1 MTSTWKEAW
10 ESENMAQNAIGLD
23 ERTMQNMCTTWPP
36 WMELS
41 LGIHADHPKLCDA
54 DPPDEQLPGVPTL
67 LCNFP
72 PLS

>member
-10 ESENMAQNAIGLD
+10 EFENTAENAIGLD

-41 LGIHADHPKLCDA
+41 LGMHAEEDGPAEHVFWYTRGKLTCIGSA
-54 DPPDEQLPGVPTL
+54 
-67 LCNFP
+67 
-72 PLS
+72 